1 MQKVN
6 LEKIKELRKQ
16 HKLSQGD
23 MAKLIGLN
31 TLYPYHRREAGNQEF
46 SAEEIHA
53 IAVFFNKKVEY
64 FFDHSL
70 AKNAS
75 DDKQPIKEVS

>member
-1 MQKVN
+1 MKKVN

-23 MAKLIGLN
+23 MAELIGLN

-53 IAVFFNKKVEY
+53 IAVYFNKKVEY
-64 FFDHSL
+64 FFEHGI
-70 AKNAS
+70 AKSAS
-75 DDKQPIKEVS
+75 NNNQAI